1 MQYFQR
7 LSPTSAAVDGRRE
20 VNICTV
26 PKRKK
31 DTKAVLSLNLLLR
44 RAEICVKR
52 LRFRVKGK
60 HCPTCKAGLAPERC
74 RGGA

>member
-7 LSPTSAAVDGRRE
+7 LSPTTAAVVGRRE

-31 DTKAVLSLNLLLR
+31 DTKAVLILNLLLR
-44 RAEICVKR
+44 RAAICIKS

-60 HCPTCKAGLAPERC
+60 NCPTCKAGLAPERFS
-74 RGGA
+74 GGA